1 MKYAFINGRILD
13 GTKDMFPQE
22 GRVILTDG
30 EKIEAL
36 AADGA
41 DLSGYEIVDLAGRY
55 IMPGLINLHVHLPGD
70 GQPVDLSAVEADMAK
85 DPAAL
90 VNYLY
95 AMCVKS
101 AQTELYS
108 GVTTIRTVGGVQNI
122 DTQIRDRIQRG
133 ELDGPRILAS
143 NMAVSVP
150 DGHMAGTLAYIAN
163 SAEEA
168 QAYVQQIAKDKPDLI
183 KLMVTGG
190 VLDAKVKGEPGELK
204 MPAAYVEAACTE
216 AHRLGLKV
224 AAHVESPQG
233 VQVALA
239 SGVDTIEH
247 GAKPTE
253 EILHLFQDKSA
264 SFIATISPSLPFVAF
279 DPAVSHISE
288 LEKYNGTIVFE
299 GVIACAKACMER
311 GIPVGLGTDTGCPYI
326 THYDMWREL
335 YYFHKYCAVSP
346 AYALH
351 TATEINA
358 QIAGI
363 DKITGTIT
371 PGKCADF
378 IVCTAD
384 PLADLQAL
392 RQLDMVVARGRIY
405 SAPVPEKYPEID
417 TELDKYL

>member
-1 MKYAFINGRILD
+1 MRYAYINGIILD
-13 GTKDMFPQE
+13 GTKDMVPQTD
-22 GRVILTDG
+22 RIILTDG
-30 EKIEAL
+30 EKIEAIVEQ
-36 AADGA
+36 GT
-41 DLSGYEIVDLAGRY
+41 DLTGYDIIDLAGRY

-70 GQPVDLSAVEADMAK
+70 GQPVDLAAAAADMAK

-90 VNYLY
+90 VQYLY
-95 AMCVKS
+95 TMCVKS

-108 GVTTIRTVGGVQNI
+108 GVTTIRTVGGIQNI
-122 DTQIRDRIQRG
+122 DTQLRNRIQRG

-150 DGHMAGTLAYIAN
+150 GGHMAGTLAYIAN

-168 QAYVQQIAKDKPDLI
+168 RAYVQKIAQDQPDLI

-204 MPAAYVEAACTE
+204 MPADYVAAACAE
-216 AHRLGLKV
+216 AHRLGLQV

-239 SGVDTIEH
+239 NGVDTIEH
-247 GAKPTE
+247 GAEPDE
-253 EILHLFQDKSA
+253 EILALYQERSA
-264 SFIATISPSLPFVAF
+264 SFVATISPSIPFVAF
-279 DPAVSHISE
+279 DPEVCHISE
-288 LEKYNGTIVFE
+288 MEQYNGTIVFK
-299 GVIACAKACMER
+299 GVVACAKTCMER

-335 YYFHKYCAVSP
+335 YYFHKYCGVST

-351 TATEINA
+351 TATEVNA

-363 DKITGTIT
+363 GEVTGTIA

-378 IVCTAD
+378 IVSQND

-392 RQLDMVVARGRIY
+392 RQLDMVVTRGRIIN
-405 SAPVPEKYPEID
+405 APVPEKYPEID
-417 TELDKYL
+417 TELDKHL

>member
-1 MKYAFINGRILD
+1 MRYAYINGIILD
-13 GTKDMFPQE
+13 GTKDMVPQT

-30 EKIEAL
+30 EKIEAIVEQ
-36 AADGA
+36 GA
-41 DLSGYEIVDLAGRY
+41 DLTGYDVIDLAGRY

-70 GQPVDLSAVEADMAK
+70 GQPVDLAAAAADMAK

-90 VNYLY
+90 VQYLY
-95 AMCVKS
+95 TMCVKS

-108 GVTTIRTVGGVQNI
+108 GVTTIRTVGGIQNI
-122 DTQIRDRIQRG
+122 DTQLRERIQRG

-150 DGHMAGTLAYIAN
+150 GGHMAGTLAYIAN

-168 QAYVQQIAKDKPDLI
+168 RAYVQKIAQDQPDLI

-204 MPAAYVEAACTE
+204 MPADYVAAACAE
-216 AHRLGLKV
+216 AHRLGLQV

-239 SGVDTIEH
+239 NGVDTIEH
-247 GAKPTE
+247 GAEPDE
-253 EILHLFQDKSA
+253 EILALYQERSA
-264 SFIATISPSLPFVAF
+264 SFVATISPSIPFVAF
-279 DPAVSHISE
+279 DPEVCHISE
-288 LEKYNGTIVFE
+288 MEQYNGTIVFK
-299 GVIACAKACMER
+299 GVVACAKACMER

-335 YYFHKYCAVSP
+335 YYFHKYCGVST

-351 TATEINA
+351 TATEVNA

-363 DKITGTIT
+363 GEVTGTIA

-378 IVCTAD
+378 IVSQND
-384 PLADLQAL
+384 PLEDLQAL
-392 RQLDMVVARGRIY
+392 RQLDMVVTRGRIIN
-405 SAPVPEKYPEID
+405 APVPEKYPEID
-417 TELDKYL
+417 AELDKHL

>member
-122 DTQIRDRIQRG
+122 DTQIRDRIQQG

-150 DGHMAGTLAYIAN
+150 GGHMAGTLAYIAN

-216 AHRLGLKV
+216 AHHLGLKV

-253 EILHLFQDKSA
+253 
-264 SFIATISPSLPFVAF
+264 
-279 DPAVSHISE
+279 
-288 LEKYNGTIVFE
+288 
-299 GVIACAKACMER
+299 
-311 GIPVGLGTDTGCPYI
+311 
-326 THYDMWREL
+326 
-335 YYFHKYCAVSP
+335 
-346 AYALH
+346 
-351 TATEINA
+351 
-358 QIAGI
+358 
-363 DKITGTIT
+363 
-371 PGKCADF
+371 
-378 IVCTAD
+378 
-384 PLADLQAL
+384 
-392 RQLDMVVARGRIY
+392 
-405 SAPVPEKYPEID
+405 
-417 TELDKYL
+417 